1 MHAFYKAVTGLL
13 SLALLLVVFGAPGSA
28 RAGAPTLHSK
38 GWVFTEGPL
47 WLEDGTLLWVDAWAS
62 RILRQAP
69 GGTVEEL
76 TVTTRRPAGLALGA
90 DGRLLVAEFG
100 GNQVSAVDLET
111 LELEVLAD
119 SFGGKPLNSPNDLI
133 VDAQGGIW
141 FTDPAFLEAPRQRDQ
156 QVLYIAPDGTLGRVV
171 GGLRTPNG
179 LAFSPDGRYLV
190 VAEFFAG
197 RLTRFEITGP
207 GQVGEGQVIAHV
219 PTPDGMCV
227 DDDGMLYVAAGGNIV
242 VLDFDG
248 TEVGTLHIPADSTN
262 CAIQGDR
269 MVVTAKNKVFEVS
282 LPPVF
287 VEWR

>member
-1 MHAFYKAVTGLL
+1 MVVLRDTVTGFLGF
-13 SLALLLVVFGAPGSA
+13 ALVWIVLGASVSA
-28 RAGAPTLHSK
+28 EAGPPTLHSK

-69 GGTVEEL
+69 GGPVEDL
-76 TVTTRRPAGLALGA
+76 DVATRRPAGLALGA

-100 GNQVSAVDLET
+100 GDQVSAVDLET
-111 LELEVLAD
+111 LEAEVLAD
-119 SFGGKPLNSPNDLI
+119 SFGGRPLNSPNDLI

-141 FTDPAFLEAPRQRDQ
+141 FTDPAFFEAARQRDQ
-156 QVLYIAPDGTLGRVV
+156 QVLYIAPDGTLERVV

-207 GQVGEGQVIAHV
+207 GEVSEGQVIARV

-227 DDDGMLYVAAGGNIV
+227 DDQGMLYVAAGGNIV

-248 TEVGTLHIPADSTN
+248 TELGTVFIPADSTN

-269 MVVTAKNKVFEVS
+269 MVVTAKNKVFEVT

-287 VEWR
+287 LDWR

>member
-1 MHAFYKAVTGLL
+1 MLASHNAATGWLC
-13 SLALLLVVFGAPGSA
+13 LALMLSVLGAPGGA
-28 RAGAPTLHSK
+28 RAGSPTLHSK

-47 WLEDGTLLWVDAWAS
+47 WLDDGTLLWVDAWAS

-69 GGTVEEL
+69 DGPIEEL
-76 TVTTRRPAGLALGA
+76 AVATRRPAGLALGA
-90 DGRLLVAEFG
+90 DGRLLVTEFG
-100 GNQVSAVDLET
+100 GDQVSAVDLQT

-119 SFGGKPLNSPNDLI
+119 SFGDRPLNSPNDLI

-141 FTDPAFLEAPRQRDQ
+141 FTDPAFFEAASQRDQ
-156 QVLYIAPDGTLGRVV
+156 QVLYISPDGDVQRVA

-207 GQVGEGQVIAHV
+207 GEVGEGQVIARV

-248 TEVGTLHIPADSTN
+248 NVAGTLRIPADSTN
-262 CAIQGDR
+262 CAILGDT
-269 MVVTAKNKVFEVS
+269 MVVTAKSKVFEVA
-282 LPPVF
+282 LPPVLL
-287 VEWR
+287 EWR